1 MALKKLIFQPGIN
14 RDRSNYSSEGSWY
27 SCDKIRFRQ
36 GYPEKIGGWTPINIT
51 PFVGDAN
58 SIIQYGTTDSNEL
71 VSIATNEK
79 NYILKG
85 TALTDIT
92 PLRTTFT
99 TSTTSSTDNC
109 FKTTDEST
117 TVVVTI
123 TGHGGS
129 EGDYVTFSGSAAVGG
144 VTAANLNTE
153 FKIASVTSNTFEI
166 TVAAAATS
174 TVSAGGGTSIVAAF
188 QYPIGSSTITFGY
201 GWGAGTWNRG
211 TWGSSATTAIAI
223 PARLTFQDQFNND
236 VIYNIQDSDIFFF
249 EYDANITNRAV
260 QLNTIVGS
268 RAVPEQVGKVMFAAS
283 GHLLALS
290 CTSFGRSTTT
300 GISISSITR
309 SGTTATVTTGSGHG
323 LSVYDWVQFDGQAP
337 SAYQGEFQVL
347 TVPSST
353 TFTYTL
359 PYDPGGSASPVGTYV
374 KVVYSG
380 TLDPMLIRFANVD
393 ATTGPEPTEWK
404 PELTN
409 SAGFIRVKQGSQIIT
424 GFRTRQEVLIFT
436 DIALSTLQFL
446 GTEEVFAIQEIS
458 DNVNIIA
465 PKVVAEANN
474 VVYWMGVDKFF
485 AYDGRV
491 STLPCTLKQY
501 VFEDMNKENGFL
513 NFAGVNSEFNEI
525 IWFYCSGGSNS
536 IDRYVIYNYEE
547 KIWYYG
553 NLTRTAWANPGT
565 IKFPLATHNG
575 YVYKHEDGKDN
586 VVAPGDSPTAIDSF
600 IESADMGIE
609 DGDSFVLTKRV
620 IPDIN
625 FTNSDTAT
633 AQGATLTPEVQV
645 TVGVRNFPGAA
656 VSTSNVDGTSNNSA
670 GNTLSRDVV
679 TTASIDQYTNQV
691 FVRARGRQMNF
702 KIASEDVGVQ
712 WQLGTTRV
720 DFRPDGRR
728 G

>member
-51 PFVGDAN
+51 SYVGDVS
-58 SIIQYGTTDSNEL
+58 SIIQYGTTDSNEII
-71 VSIATNEK
+71 SIATDEK
-79 NYILKG
+79 NYVLIG
-85 TALTDIT
+85 TELTDIT
-92 PLRTTFT
+92 PLRITYI
-99 TSTTSSTDNC
+99 TSTTPSTDNC

-117 TVVVTI
+117 TVTVTL

-129 EGDYVTFSGSAAVGG
+129 DGDYVTFSGSAAVGG
-144 VTAANLNTE
+144 VIAANLNTE
-153 FKIASVTSNTFEI
+153 FKISNVANNTFDI

-174 TVSAGGGTSIVAAF
+174 TVAAGGGTSIVAAF
-188 QYPIGSSTITFGY
+188 QYPVGSSTITFGY
-201 GWGAGTWNRG
+201 GWSAGTWNRS
-211 TWGSSATTAIAI
+211 TWGSSASTPVVI
-223 PARLTFQDQFNND
+223 PARLTFQDKFNND
-236 VIYNIQDSDIFFF
+236 VIYNIQDSDIFYW
-249 EYDANITNRAV
+249 EYDSGLSNRAV
-260 QLNTIVGS
+260 KLNTLVNS

-290 CTSFGRSTTT
+290 CTSYGRSTTA
-300 GISISSITR
+300 GQSISSITR
-309 SGTTATVTTGSGHG
+309 SGTTATVTTGSGHN
-323 LSVYDWVQFDGQAP
+323 LSVYDWVDFTGQAP
-337 SAYQGEFQVL
+337 SAYQGEFQVV

-359 PYDPGGSASPVGTYV
+359 PYDPGASASPAGTYV
-374 KVVYSG
+374 EVTYSG

-393 ATTGPEPTEWK
+393 ATIGPEPEEWK

-458 DNVNIIA
+458 DNINIIA

-491 STLPCTLKQY
+491 NTLPCTLKQY

-553 NLTRTAWANPGT
+553 NLTRTSWANTGT
-565 IKFPLATHNG
+565 IQFPLATFNG

-586 VVAPGDSPTAIDSF
+586 VVTPGADPTAIDAF

-620 IPDIN
+620 IPDVN

-656 VSTSNVDGTSNNSA
+656 SSTSNVA
-670 GNTLSRDVV
+670 GNTLTRDVV
-679 TTASIDQYTNQV
+679 TTASVDQYTNQV
-691 FVRARGRQMNF
+691 YVRARGRQMNF

-720 DFRPDGRR
+720 DFKPDGRR

>member
-51 PFVGDAN
+51 SYVGDVS
-58 SIIQYGTTDSNEL
+58 SIIQYGTTDSNEII
-71 VSIATNEK
+71 SIATDEK
-79 NYILKG
+79 NYVLIG
-85 TALTDIT
+85 TELTDIT
-92 PLRTTFT
+92 PLRITYI
-99 TSTTSSTDNC
+99 TSTTPSTDNC

-117 TVVVTI
+117 TVTVTL

-129 EGDYVTFSGSAAVGG
+129 DGDYVTFSGSAAVGG
-144 VTAANLNTE
+144 VIAANLNTE
-153 FKIASVTSNTFEI
+153 FKISNVANNTFDI

-174 TVSAGGGTSIVAAF
+174 TVAAGGGTSIVAAF
-188 QYPIGSSTITFGY
+188 QYPVGSSTITFGY
-201 GWGAGTWNRG
+201 GWSAGTWNRS
-211 TWGSSATTAIAI
+211 TWGSSASTPVVI
-223 PARLTFQDQFNND
+223 PARLTFQDKFNND
-236 VIYNIQDSDIFFF
+236 VIYNIQDSDIFYW
-249 EYDANITNRAV
+249 EYDSGLSNRAV
-260 QLNTIVGS
+260 KLNTLVNS

-290 CTSFGRSTTT
+290 CTSYGRSTTA
-300 GISISSITR
+300 GQSISSITR
-309 SGTTATVTTGSGHG
+309 SGTTATVTTGSGHN
-323 LSVYDWVQFDGQAP
+323 LSVYDWVDFTGQAP
-337 SAYQGEFQVL
+337 SAYQGEFQVV

-359 PYDPGGSASPVGTYV
+359 PYDPGASASPAGTYV
-374 KVVYSG
+374 EVTYSG

-393 ATTGPEPTEWK
+393 ATIGPEPEEWK

-436 DIALSTLQFL
+436 DTALSTLQFL

-458 DNVNIIA
+458 DSINIIG

-474 VVYWMGVDKFF
+474 VVYWMGADKFF

-491 STLPCTLKQY
+491 NTLPCTLKQY
-501 VFEDMNKENGFL
+501 VFEDMNKNNGFL

-536 IDRYVIYNYEE
+536 INRYVIYNYEE

-553 NLTRTAWANPGT
+553 NLTRTSWASAGT

-586 VVAPGDSPTAIDSF
+586 VVTPGADPTAIDAF
-600 IESADMGIE
+600 IESADMGFE

-620 IPDIN
+620 IPDVN

-656 VSTSNVDGTSNNSA
+656 SSTSNVA
-670 GNTLSRDVV
+670 GNTLTRDVV
-679 TTASIDQYTNQV
+679 TTASVDQYTNQV
-691 FVRARGRQMNF
+691 YVRARGRQMNF

-720 DFRPDGRR
+720 DFKPDGRR

>member
-51 PFVGDAN
+51 SYVGDVS
-58 SIIQYGTTDSNEL
+58 SIIQYGTTDSNEII
-71 VSIATNEK
+71 SIATDEK
-79 NYILKG
+79 NYVLIG
-85 TALTDIT
+85 TELTDIT
-92 PLRTTFT
+92 PLRITYI
-99 TSTTSSTDNC
+99 TSTTPSTDNC

-117 TVVVTI
+117 TVTVTL

-129 EGDYVTFSGSAAVGG
+129 DGDYVTFSGSAAVGG
-144 VTAANLNTE
+144 VIAANLNTE
-153 FKIASVTSNTFEI
+153 FKISNVANNTFDI

-174 TVSAGGGTSIVAAF
+174 TVAAGGGTSIVAAF
-188 QYPIGSSTITFGY
+188 QYPVGSSTITFGY
-201 GWGAGTWNRG
+201 GWSAGTWNRS
-211 TWGSSATTAIAI
+211 TWGSSASTPVVI
-223 PARLTFQDQFNND
+223 PARLTFQDKFNND
-236 VIYNIQDSDIFFF
+236 VIYNIQDSDIFYW
-249 EYDANITNRAV
+249 EYDSGLSNRAV
-260 QLNTIVGS
+260 KLNTLVNS

-290 CTSFGRSTTT
+290 CTSYGRSTTA
-300 GISISSITR
+300 GQSISSITR
-309 SGTTATVTTGSGHG
+309 SGTTATVTTGSGHN
-323 LSVYDWVQFDGQAP
+323 LSVYDWVDFTGQAP
-337 SAYQGEFQVL
+337 SAYQGEFQVV

-359 PYDPGGSASPVGTYV
+359 PYDPGASASPAGTYV
-374 KVVYSG
+374 EVTYSG

-393 ATTGPEPTEWK
+393 ATIGPEPEEWK

-436 DIALSTLQFL
+436 DTALSTLQFL

-458 DNVNIIA
+458 DSINIIA

-491 STLPCTLKQY
+491 NTLPCTLKQY

-553 NLTRTAWANPGT
+553 NLTRTSWANTGT
-565 IKFPLATHNG
+565 IQFPLATFNG

-586 VVAPGDSPTAIDSF
+586 VVTPGADPTAIDAF
-600 IESADMGIE
+600 IESADMGFE

-620 IPDIN
+620 IPDVN

-656 VSTSNVDGTSNNSA
+656 VSTSNASS
-670 GNTLSRDVV
+670 NTLTRDVV
-679 TTASIDQYTNQV
+679 TTASVDQYTNQV
-691 FVRARGRQMNF
+691 YVRARGRQMNF

-720 DFRPDGRR
+720 DFKPDGRR

>member
-36 GYPEKIGGWTPINIT
+36 GYPEKIGGWTPINFT
-51 PFVGDAN
+51 AYAGTA
-58 SIIQYGTTDSNEL
+58 SSMIQYGTSDGNEL
-71 VSIATNEK
+71 ISVATNEK
-79 NYILKG
+79 NYIIKG
-85 TALTDIT
+85 TDLNDIT

-99 TSTTSSTDNC
+99 TSTSSSTNNC

-123 TGHGGS
+123 TGHGAS
-129 EGDYVTFSGSAAVGG
+129 NGDYVTFSGSAAVGG
-144 VTAANLNTE
+144 VTAANLNKE
-153 FKIASVTSNTFEI
+153 FKIANVTSNTFEI

-188 QYPIGSSTITFGY
+188 QFGVGNATTQQGY
-201 GWGAGTWNRG
+201 GWSAGAWNRS
-211 TWGSSATTAIAI
+211 TWGSASEVPVDLPPRI
-223 PARLTFQDQFNND
+223 TFQDQFNND
-236 VIYNIQDSDIFFF
+236 IIYNIQDSDIFFF

-268 RAVPEQVGKVMFAAS
+268 RAVPEQVGKVMFASS
-283 GHLLALS
+283 GHLLCLRG
-290 CTSFGRSTTT
+290 TSFGRSTTA
-300 GISISSITR
+300 GQSISSITR

-359 PYDPGGSASPVGTYV
+359 PYDPGGSASPAGTYT

-380 TLDPMLIRFANVD
+380 TFDPLLIRWANVD

-491 STLPCTLKQY
+491 NTLPCTLKQY

-553 NLTRTAWANPGT
+553 NLTRTAWANTGT
-565 IKFPLATHNG
+565 IKFPLATFNG

-586 VVAPGDSPTAIDSF
+586 VVAPGENPTAIDAF

-620 IPDIN
+620 IPDVN

-656 VSTSNVDGTSNNSA
+656 VSTTNVT
-670 GNTLSRDVV
+670 GNTLSRDVI
-679 TTASIDQYTNQV
+679 TTASVDQYTNQV

-720 DFRPDGRR
+720 DFRTDGRR